1 MENSDTSETS
11 YSLPSLLCQENE
23 ACFGEEEQDQY
34 MNLDPCLFSQSEDE
48 YIQSLVKRETKST
61 MSSDNRSITNQSW
74 LKRARLD
81 SIKWV
86 LNTRAFFGFQYR
98 TAYLCVAYF
107 DLFLSRR
114 SIDNEKFWATR
125 LLSVACL
132 SLAAKMEELRVPN
145 LSEFPVEG
153 YYFDNKVIRRMEL
166 MVLET
171 LEWKM
176 LSITPFDFIPC
187 FINKFCG
194 ESKSK
199 ELVSRT
205 MELLLAIT
213 REVNLMD
220 HRPSVIAAAAVLAAF
235 DGQLT
240 RKTMDCKMSV
250 ISLWGSRENEHIFSC
265 YSLLQEIEMGKSKTP
280 KQLISPNLSLSDNSS
295 SIDVD
300 ESSFTSAVGSKRRLI
315 YNDCDEVCQSAKI
328 CHR

>member
-114 SIDNEKFWATR
+114 SIDNERFWATG

-176 LSITPFDFIPC
+176 LF
-187 FINKFCG
+187 
-194 ESKSK
+194 
-199 ELVSRT
+199 
-205 MELLLAIT
+205 
-213 REVNLMD
+213 
-220 HRPSVIAAAAVLAAF
+220 H
-235 DGQLT
+235 
-240 RKTMDCKMSV
+240 
-250 ISLWGSRENEHIFSC
+250 H
-265 YSLLQEIEMGKSKTP
+265 
-280 KQLISPNLSLSDNSS
+280 
-295 SIDVD
+295 
-300 ESSFTSAVGSKRRLI
+300 SF
-315 YNDCDEVCQSAKI
+315 
-328 CHR
+328 